1 MPEQGTQKSA
11 SSTTNPYKVAV
22 PLSPARTTPR
32 RPTPPPFSIGRPT
45 ENREFAQCF
54 ERLVDASA
62 LENAPGRVRRAGSG
76 KKDRRLSE
84 NSALLGGNVPVS
96 QGEQP

>member
-32 RPTPPPFSIGRPT
+32 GPTPPPFSIGRPT

-54 ERLVDASA
+54 ERLVDARPEGKAGQRCQRVLSLLLTPSKTPQGVSA
-62 LENAPGRVRRAGSG
+62 EPAPENRTGV
-76 KKDRRLSE
+76 
-84 NSALLGGNVPVS
+84 
-96 QGEQP
+96 